1 MSNQILL
8 RGNGDFTKE
17 QFEQVLKANDEKH
30 MMLSLGLTTS
40 PGCNMRCVFCYS
52 DSGTKEAGNK
62 IKDIMTL
69 KDFEKAI
76 TESAKMGAQS
86 VILVGIGETLM
97 DNKIR
102 QIIEMVSSN
111 GMYPLVFTNGT
122 ALDKD
127 MVQFLHKNRATIYLS
142 LNAVDEKIFDKISGS
157 KGLFAKVM
165 EGIDNCLEAGFGKIM
180 EHNGHQVT
188 DFAVN
193 TMVMKENM
201 DNIDAIK
208 QFCEERNILF
218 TCRLP
223 EKLGTAKESWDA
235 LIAGGPEDEQ
245 KMKEIAMKHS
255 LGGEVFRTDYG
266 CLFWVAGVL
275 LGVDGKARLCYS
287 LNNKKD
293 FGNIKTDSML
303 EIIQKKNVAYKPT
316 MDYFCPIHAEMVN
329 P

>member
-1 MSNQILL
+1 MNKQILL

-17 QFEQVLKANDEKH
+17 QFEQVLKADDKKH

-52 DSGTKEAGNK
+52 NSGTREAGNE
-62 IKDIMTL
+62 IRELMNL

-76 TESAKMGAQS
+76 SESAKLGAQS
-86 VILVGIGETLM
+86 AILVGIGETLM
-97 DNKIR
+97 DKKIR
-102 QIIEMVSSN
+102 QIIEMISTN

-122 ALDKD
+122 LLDKE
-127 MVQFLHKNRATIYLS
+127 MVKFLHKNQTTIYLS
-142 LNAVDEKIFDKISGS
+142 LNAVKEDIFEKISGS
-157 KGLFAKVM
+157 KGLFTKVM
-165 EGIDNCLEAGFGKIM
+165 EGIDNCLEEGFGQIT
-180 EHNGHQVT
+180 ERNGYQVT

-201 DNIDAIK
+201 DNIDEIK
-208 QFCEERNILF
+208 EFCNRKNILF

-235 LIAGGPEDEQ
+235 LIAGSLEDEE
-245 KMKEIAMKHS
+245 KMKRIAMKHS

-287 LNNKKD
+287 LNNRKN
-293 FGNIKTDSML
+293 FGNIKADSML
-303 EIIQKKNVAYKPT
+303 EIIKKKNDTYKPRR
-316 MDYFCPIHAEMVN
+316 DYFCPIHAEMV
-329 P
+329 

>member
-1 MSNQILL
+1 LSNQILL

-17 QFEQVLKANDEKH
+17 QFEQALKADNENN

-52 DSGTKEAGNK
+52 DSGTKEAGNE
-62 IKDIMTL
+62 INDLMTL

-76 TESAKMGAQS
+76 NESAKLGAQS

-97 DNKIR
+97 DTKIR
-102 QIIEMVSSN
+102 QIIEMVSAN
-111 GMYPLVFTNGT
+111 GLYPLVFTNGT
-122 ALDKD
+122 VLDKD
-127 MVQFLHKNRATIYLS
+127 MVQFLHKNKATIYLS
-142 LNAVDEKIFDKISGS
+142 LNAVDEKIFNKISGS
-157 KGLFAKVM
+157 KGLFSKVM
-165 EGIDNCLEAGFGKIM
+165 EGVDNCLEAGFGKIM
-180 EHNGHQVT
+180 EHNGHKVT

-201 DNIDAIK
+201 NNIDAIK
-208 QFCEERNILF
+208 QFCDERNILF

-223 EKLGTAKESWDA
+223 EKLGTAKESWEE
-235 LIAGGPEDEQ
+235 LIAGGPEDEH

-303 EIIQKKNVAYKPT
+303 EIIQKKNVEYKPT
-316 MDYFCPIHAEMVN
+316 MKYFCPIHAEMVE

>member
-1 MSNQILL
+1 LSNQILL

-17 QFEQVLKANDEKH
+17 QFEQALKADNENN

-40 PGCNMRCVFCYS
+40 PGCNMRCVFCYT
-52 DSGTKEAGNK
+52 DSGTKEAGK
-62 IKDIMTL
+62 QIKGLMTL

-76 TESAKMGAQS
+76 SESAKLGAQS

-97 DNKIR
+97 DTKIR
-102 QIIEMVSSN
+102 QIIEMVSAN

-122 ALDKD
+122 VLDKD
-127 MVQFLHKNRATIYLS
+127 MVQFLHKNKATIYLS

-157 KGLFAKVM
+157 KGLFSKVM
-165 EGIDNCLEAGFGKIM
+165 EGVDNCLEAGFGKIM
-180 EHNGHQVT
+180 EHNGHKVT

-208 QFCEERNILF
+208 QFCDERNILF

-223 EKLGTAKESWDA
+223 EKLGTAKESWDV
-235 LIAGGPEDEQ
+235 LIAGGPEDEH

-303 EIIQKKNVAYKPT
+303 EIIQKKNVEYKPT
-316 MDYFCPIHAEMVN
+316 MKYFCPIHAEMVE

>member
-1 MSNQILL
+1 MNNRILL
-8 RGNGDFTKE
+8 RGNGDFTKK
-17 QFEQVLKANDEKH
+17 QFEQVLKADDEKH

-52 DSGTKEAGNK
+52 DSGTREAGNE
-62 IKDIMTL
+62 IRELMDL

-76 TESAKMGAQS
+76 SESAKLGAQS
-86 VILVGIGETLM
+86 AILVGIGETLM

-102 QIIEMVSSN
+102 QIIEMISAN

-122 ALDKD
+122 LLDKQ
-127 MVQFLHKNRATIYLS
+127 MVKFLHRNQTTIYLS
-142 LNAVDEKIFDKISGS
+142 LNAVKEDIFEKISGS
-157 KGLFAKVM
+157 KELFPKVI
-165 EGIDNCLEAGFGKIM
+165 EGINNCLEEGFGKIT
-180 EHNGHQVT
+180 ERNGHQVT

-201 DNIDAIK
+201 DHIDEIK
-208 QFCEERNILF
+208 EFCNRKDILF

-235 LIAGGPEDEQ
+235 LIAGSPEDEE
-245 KMKEIAMKHS
+245 KMKNIAMKHS

-287 LNNKKD
+287 LNNRKD

-303 EIIQKKNVAYKPT
+303 EIIKKKNGAYKPR
-316 MDYFCPIHAEMVN
+316 MDYFCPIHAEMV
-329 P
+329 